1 MTLDRR
7 LIDQMVADVGP
18 EAFGR
23 LAALFQEETWQS
35 IEDITHL
42 AAAPAEKTDWRELG
56 RRAHSLKHAATSFGL
71 VGLAAVAFRIEQAA
85 DAGDKA
91 VVENRTASLKAVAE
105 MELGVF
111 GDVIKP
117 S

>member
-1 MTLDRR
+1 VKINRGQSRIYR
-7 LIDQMVADVGP
+7 L
-18 EAFGR
+18 F
-23 LAALFQEETWQS
+23 
-35 IEDITHL
+35 
-42 AAAPAEKTDWRELG
+42 ELG

-111 GDVIKP
+111 GDATKRQP